1 MNHTIHVIGW
11 LLQKY
16 PSIDAGVGA
25 LVMATIL
32 SMPEKI
38 PTRLQEFWT
47 WMRDSLQSAVPN
59 RRPVA
64 HSESLV
70 AVHPQPSPP
79 ALPTVKETPGITSVE
94 IKEN

>member
-1 MNHTIHVIGW
+1 MNHSIHVIGW

-16 PSIDAGVGA
+16 PSIDAGLGA

-38 PTRLQEFWT
+38 PSRLQEWWT

-59 RRPVA
+59 RRPVS

-79 ALPTVKETPGITSVE
+79 APPMVTETPGITSVE